1 MPAIGFIC
9 PDGEKILFSAC
20 MEDCRLKDSLP
31 LGRCKA
37 DPYLSR
43 LARPRKWTGHPST
56 TQLIKGTRE
65 AWLEI
70 TREYYINPDDMA
82 YAFSGTFSHA
92 VLERFASSEDNLLE
106 ERLRDDICS
115 GQFDFYSGKSGV
127 LYDYKTW
134 GSYKVQQALG
144 IKSGFKWVPKKKD
157 GKVMYK
163 TVNGEKKVAFWDK
176 KPSLTYDCD
185 VTRTF
190 GVLETSIQLSDYR
203 DKIRRILPEGYE
215 VRKLG
220 IQAICRDS
228 GLGIQKERGIKEKA
242 PLIPVNGVSSHW
254 VQAYLQ
260 RKRELLLMAIEKEH
274 TAPCRRSSRWYPS
287 EPSKPTF
294 KEILTCL
301 KCSKYCTVKSFC
313 KEVGE

>member
-1 MPAIGFIC
+1 
-9 PDGEKILFSAC
+9 

-56 TQLIKGTRE
+56 TQLLKGTRE

-70 TREYYINPDDMA
+70 TKDYYINPDDMA
-82 YAFSGTFSHA
+82 YAFAGTFSHA
-92 VLERFASSEDNLLE
+92 VLERFASSEGNLLE

-144 IKSGFKWVPKKKD
+144 IKQSFKWIPKKKD
-157 GKVMYK
+157 GKIMYTK
-163 TVNGEKKVAFWDK
+163 GENGKSKVAFWDK
-176 KPSLTYDCD
+176 KPSLVYDCE

-190 GVLETSIQLSDYR
+190 GVLDTSIQLSDYR

-215 VRKLG
+215 VKKMG
-220 IQAICRDS
+220 IQVICRES
-228 GLGIQKERGIKEKA
+228 GLSVQRERGITEKA
-242 PLIPVNGVSSHW
+242 PLIPLNGISSVW
-254 VQAYLQ
+254 VQRYMG
-260 RKRELLLMAIEKEH
+260 RKRDLLLEALDKGYMS
-274 TAPCRRSSRWYPS
+274 PCRRSSRWYPK
-287 EPSKPTF
+287 EPHKPTF
-294 KEILTCL
+294 KEALTCL
-301 KCSKYCTVKSFC
+301 KCSKYCNVKPFC